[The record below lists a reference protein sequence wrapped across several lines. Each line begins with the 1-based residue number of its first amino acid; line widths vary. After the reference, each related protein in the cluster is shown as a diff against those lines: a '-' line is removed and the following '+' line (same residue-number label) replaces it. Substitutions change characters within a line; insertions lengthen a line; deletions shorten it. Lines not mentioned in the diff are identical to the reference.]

1 MSIVLILVTTWLV
14 LNRQYV
20 VDQINV
26 WNYKPSADIKNIEAR
41 SGLGGKG
48 LFYLYASNPQVDGA
62 ADFNVNCA
70 KQEARSAILGC
81 YSNRNIYVYNVT
93 NDQLDGIEEVTTAHE
108 TLHAAWDR
116 MSKSDR
122 ASVSALLEA
131 QYTSMNDSKLKER
144 MDYYDRTEPGERDNE
159 LHSIIGTE
167 VASISPEL
175 EQYYRQYFDDRSKVT
190 ALYASYDAVF
200 TKLAEESDA
209 LYAQLGALST
219 EIDTLKATYQA
230 DATTLSNDIAT
241 FNLKAGGGGFTSD
254 SEFNKQRAVL
264 VNRSKALEA
273 QRTLINAK
281 VKLYNDDNAKYQALV
296 VQSEALNKSIDST
309 VAPAPSL

>member
-1 MSIVLILVTTWLV
+1 MSIILILITTWLV

-26 WNYKPSADIKNIEAR
+26 WNYKPSSDIKQIETR
-41 SGLGGKG
+41 SGLAGKG
-48 LFYLYASNPQVDGA
+48 LFYLYSSNPQVDGS
-62 ADFNVNCA
+62 ADFNVNCG
-70 KQEARSAILGC
+70 KREAQSAILGC
-81 YSNRNIYVYNVT
+81 YTNRNIFVYNVS

-108 TLHAAWDR
+108 TLHAVWDR
-116 MSKSDR
+116 MSDADKK
-122 ASVSALLEA
+122 AVSALLEA
-131 QYTSMNDSKLKER
+131 QYASMNDPKLKER

-175 EQYYRQYFDDRSKVT
+175 DDYYSQYFDDRSKVT
-190 ALYASYDAVF
+190 TLYASYNAVF
-200 TKLAEESDA
+200 TKLADESEA
-209 LYAQLGALST
+209 LYAQLGVLST
-219 EIDTLKATYQA
+219 EIDTLKAAYQTE
-230 DATTLSNDIAT
+230 ATTLSNDIAN
-241 FNLKAGGGGFTSD
+241 FNQKANGGGFTSD

-264 VNRSKALEA
+264 LNRSKLLEA

-281 VKLYNDDNAKYQALV
+281 VKLYNEDNIKYQALV